1 MYIVLGKFEKR
12 NQQMQLIINQLFEVE
27 AYEQTKLSNSEKV
40 ILRNVTHLEPQFEH
54 SKVESNEQHALNI
67 YGFDECANKM
77 TMLGQIE
84 RQPQNFDL
92 LIQTYSP
99 ADIRFI

>member
-12 NQQMQLIINQLFEVE
+12 NQQMQLIINQLL
-27 AYEQTKLSNSEKV
+27 KLKRMSKQNCLIRKV

-67 YGFDECANKM
+67 YGFDESANKM

-84 RQPQNFDL
+84 RQRQNFDL
-92 LIQTYSP
+92 LIKTYSP

>member
-27 AYEQTKLSNSEKV
+27 AYEQTKLSNSKKV

-54 SKVESNEQHALNI
+54 SKVESNEQLALNI
-67 YGFDECANKM
+67 YGFDESANKM

-84 RQPQNFDL
+84 RQRQNFDL

>member
-12 NQQMQLIINQLFEVE
+12 NQQMQLIINQLL
-27 AYEQTKLSNSEKV
+27 KLKRMNKQNCLIRKV

-54 SKVESNEQHALNI
+54 SKVQSNKQHALNI

>member
-27 AYEQTKLSNSEKV
+27 AYEQTKLSNSKKV

-54 SKVESNEQHALNI
+54 SKCN
-67 YGFDECANKM
+67 
-77 TMLGQIE
+77 
-84 RQPQNFDL
+84 
-92 LIQTYSP
+92 LINNMH
-99 ADIRFI
+99 

>member
-1 MYIVLGKFEKR
+1 MGKFEKR
-12 NQQMQLIINQLFEVE
+12 NQQMQLIINQLL
-27 AYEQTKLSNSEKV
+27 KLKRMNKQNCLIRKV

-54 SKVESNEQHALNI
+54 SKVQSNKQHALNI

>member
-1 MYIVLGKFEKR
+1 MKSVTNKCNLSSINFLKLKR
-12 NQQMQLIINQLFEVE
+12 REQNCLIR
-27 AYEQTKLSNSEKV
+27 KV

-67 YGFDECANKM
+67 YGFDESANKM

-84 RQPQNFDL
+84 RQRQNFDL
-92 LIQTYSP
+92 LIKL
-99 ADIRFI
+99 IRQLI